1 MVRRCS
7 FGGCPNKC
15 GSGISFYG
23 FPSDVW
29 QRTRW
34 SQAVKQ
40 TRVDWDGPK
49 PHSVVC
55 SEHFPEESFD
65 GGKQNALVAI
75 RYGYRRRPKLKSN
88 AVPSPTLR
96 LSSEKRGGTE
106 GAADVIPL
114 TEMPPICLDDGS
126 SIVDADINMP
136 YKLGIGRRTKYY
148 QKKLK
153 KRACERKGQ
162 KGNQQ
167 DDSTVFQDVVISSDV
182 DLCSG
187 NDRQPECHS
196 SGDASDMTGIASSD
210 RLDPTT
216 DGCLVST
223 SSIQLTDMG
232 FSDGVLNALNR
243 LREQAVLTDAIIC
256 AEDQEIHCHKVVLS
270 SCSDVFC
277 RMFSTSTNNT
287 TQRIHTSIASADT
300 MRKIINFVYKGT
312 TEVQRSEL
320 EKLHTASKH
329 FGVTRLS
336 KLCERF
342 LGISR
347 EEPVLDSVGS
357 DDVEAGGQQTA
368 EKFFV
373 VHEMPVT
380 DLGTQ
385 PQTVER
391 VKVKKE
397 CTYPEI
403 GDRISR
409 NKGIGHEVMDWESGC
424 HGNNASNSASTQCQS
439 TSGSDIGN
447 QGQCQSFQGE
457 RSDTYG
463 AKTAHEETISVKT
476 EPVLLDDPVFHQK
489 TISVKTEP
497 ALLDEPEHW
506 HSRSYQNGDRDL
518 YSASGI
524 SATHQ
529 SSADTNQ
536 DPEDASND
544 DSQQFYIATEL
555 NDDAMA
561 TGDSFQGERRGSTE
575 LSSMATGL
583 IAAGHGGNNGNDNTR
598 KLHESGREAES
609 DTASHFSNT
618 SSSTGYPVTGFT
630 CVYPSYNRADHPSNT
645 QAATFT
651 SRSCMADTEPTQ
663 GVSTGIDK
671 EKTMEVPHKV
681 EPTPK

>member
-1 MVRRCS
+1 
-7 FGGCPNKC
+7 
-15 GSGISFYG
+15 
-23 FPSDVW
+23 
-29 QRTRW
+29 
-34 SQAVKQ
+34 
-40 TRVDWDGPK
+40 
-49 PHSVVC
+49 
-55 SEHFPEESFD
+55 
-65 GGKQNALVAI
+65 
-75 RYGYRRRPKLKSN
+75 
-88 AVPSPTLR
+88 
-96 LSSEKRGGTE
+96 
-106 GAADVIPL
+106 
-114 TEMPPICLDDGS
+114 
-126 SIVDADINMP
+126 MP
-136 YKLGIGRRTKYY
+136 YKLGIGQRKKHYY
-148 QKKLK
+148 KKLQ
-153 KRACERKGQ
+153 KRACERRGQ
-162 KGNQQ
+162 RGNQQ
-167 DDSTVFQDVVISSDV
+167 DDSTVFQDVFISSDV

-187 NDRQPECHS
+187 NDQQPECHS
-196 SGDASDMTGIASSD
+196 SGGASDQSNSRVVPRTVSSTITSQSQTNIKNVHAGGNTCDETLPDKISNRQAHDSVCNNTVPSEQLHRVNQPIQSTFHKVQVSTHLQQSELVHSVNCTGTSSLKDMTGIASSD